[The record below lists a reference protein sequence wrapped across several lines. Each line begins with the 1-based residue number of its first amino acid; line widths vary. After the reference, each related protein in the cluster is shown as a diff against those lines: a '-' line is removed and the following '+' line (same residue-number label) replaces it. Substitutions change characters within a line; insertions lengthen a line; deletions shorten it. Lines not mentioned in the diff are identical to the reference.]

1 MKRQLFLLF
10 LLVSSIACF
19 ADEYK
24 DPVSNVIYTYDPTG
38 TTAEV
43 KAGHRWDLTDNGA
56 EIKLGD
62 PGSPDAN
69 SDIIILDK
77 LLIDG
82 REYTVDKIGELAFVY
97 MDNIVSI
104 NIPSSITVIDSE
116 AFYGCQLLS
125 NISLSKGL
133 KTIGMRAFAGCH
145 SLKALSIPEGL
156 DSIGFEAFTCCSEL
170 KLITI
175 PASVTHLDPLPFYY
189 CAALSMIVSLIEN
202 PFEIEDV
209 FDQSLL
215 QHVTLYV
222 PTGTKSKYEAT
233 SGWKDLTDIREFDST
248 GVKSSALHHPSS
260 SHPYYD
266 LSGRRLATPPTRR
279 GVYVN
284 GGRKVMIK

>member
-43 KAGHRWDLTDNGA
+43 KAGIRLDFDNGTDVR
-56 EIKLGD
+56 L
-62 PGSPDAN
+62 PGSPDAK

-82 REYTVDKIGELAFVY
+82 REYTVNKIGELAFVY

-104 NIPSSITVIDSE
+104 IIPPSITVIDRE
-116 AFYGCQLLS
+116 AFQGCTSLS
-125 NISLSKGL
+125 NITLPQGL

-156 DSIGFEAFTCCSEL
+156 DTIGFEAFTCCSEL
-170 KLITI
+170 KSITI
-175 PASVTHLDPLPFYY
+175 PAGVTHIDPLPFYY

-233 SGWKDLTDIREFDST
+233 SGWKLLPDIREFDPT
-248 GVKSSALHHPSS
+248 DVKSSALHHPSS

-266 LSGRRLATPPTRR
+266 LSGRRLSMPPTHR

-284 GGRKVMIK
+284 GGRKVLIK